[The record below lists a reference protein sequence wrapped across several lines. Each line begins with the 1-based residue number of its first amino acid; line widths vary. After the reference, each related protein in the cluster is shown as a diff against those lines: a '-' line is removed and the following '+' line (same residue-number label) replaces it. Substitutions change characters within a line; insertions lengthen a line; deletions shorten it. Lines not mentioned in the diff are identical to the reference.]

1 MSGKDGQDSP
11 ETRASL
17 FSQPSEMPGRQATT
31 QMGSSLTKDERVKA
45 IRDGQARDM
54 LVDEFGDW
62 TVDDWRELGGKYYLL
77 RSSLILHGLYVPHH
91 QTTSS
96 IMNSIAVASRPVDKW
111 TDDMMKQYAE
121 IPTVFTGN
129 SALQERLTKRKVP
142 QDLWNTPDAKA
153 QGSRPTQEGAL
164 RDGQGKQGKATKG
177 TQDVRDEYRQGSA
190 AMADK
195 AEGNGTSRSIEDVAT
210 VLKQEFGLGVEQE
223 KTGGT
228 DFADFKYRPPSSCN
242 NAYEIEQRKLIGVLE
257 KAWPK
262 ENQYSGTMDTASLW
276 LCFRTF
282 VNKCNQ
288 LGLEEHYLHD
298 ALTCMMAAGNVR
310 DYCVDLVLMTAAT
323 DWKSVMIQ
331 MGQSFESEEMKLA
344 RDSRWL

>member
-11 ETRASL
+11 ETRAAL

-31 QMGSSLTKDERVKA
+31 QMGSSLTKDESVKA
-45 IRDGQARDM
+45 ARDM

-62 TVDDWRELGGKYYLL
+62 TVDDWRDLGGKYYLL

-91 QTTSS
+91 RTTSS

-129 SALQERLTKRKVP
+129 SALQERLIKRKVP
-142 QDLWNTPDAKA
+142 QDLWNA
-153 QGSRPTQEGAL
+153 
-164 RDGQGKQGKATKG
+164 KQGKATKG
-177 TQDVRDEYRQGSA
+177 TQDVRDEYRQGST

-195 AEGNGTSRSIEDVAT
+195 AEGNATSRSMEGVAT
-210 VLKQEFGLGVEQE
+210 VLEQELGLGVEQE

-228 DFADFKYRPPSSCN
+228 DFADFKYRPPSSRN

-276 LCFRTF
+276 LRFRSF

-298 ALTCMMAAGNVR
+298 ALALTCMMAAGNVR
-310 DYCVDLVLMTAAT
+310 DYCVELVLMTAAT

-331 MGQSFESEEMKLA
+331 MGQRFESEGMKLA
-344 RDSRWL
+344 RDNRWL